1 MILSGKGKG
10 RCLSGQTSF
19 YYCIYSFTESSFG
32 MEQQITWLQLNQSL
46 TANVLKTRQRQLV
59 SSLVVAQLVA
69 RRMTVWASSYFS
81 QKL

>member
-19 YYCIYSFTESSFG
+19 YYFIYSFTESSFG

-46 TANVLKTRQRQLV
+46 IANVLRT
-59 SSLVVAQLVA
+59 
-69 RRMTVWASSYFS
+69 
-81 QKL
+81 

>member
-1 MILSGKGKG
+1 MDYMLFVCRHHIALIGCGREEGEVRMILSGKGKG

-46 TANVLKTRQRQLV
+46 IANVLRT
-59 SSLVVAQLVA
+59 
-69 RRMTVWASSYFS
+69 
-81 QKL
+81 